1 MKLKILNTWL
11 SLWTAVVVCGSAQAS
26 PVNVVKNPGFEDTT
40 LTFWSTSTPA
50 NFGFILENSA
60 PHSGVNSVRNNAC
73 AFGCESAISQS
84 LVTSLGGS
92 YNLSFFARTSNSN
105 NASPE
110 VRVRWGG
117 QSVFDQNI
125 AAGGPW
131 MEYTIPGLVAS
142 GPATSLE
149 FTVAAAGV
157 LHLDDVDAALPVP
170 EPSTSLLL
178 TMGVLGLA
186 AYRRRRA

>member
-1 MKLKILNTWL
+1 MNLKILKTGL
-11 SLWTAVVVCGSAQAS
+11 SLWTALVVCGSAQAS
-26 PVNVVKNPGFEDTT
+26 PINVVKNPGFEDIT
-40 LTFWSTSTPA
+40 LDFWSTPSD
-50 NFGFILENSA
+50 FGFILENSA

-84 LVTSLGGS
+84 LVTSLGSS

-105 NASPE
+105 NPSPE
-110 VRVRWGG
+110 VRVLWGG
-117 QSVFDQNI
+117 QSVFDQKI

-131 MEYTIPGLVAS
+131 VEYTVPGLVAS

-157 LHLDDVDAALPVP
+157 LHLDDVDAAAPTVP
-170 EPSTSLLL
+170 EPGTSLLL

-186 AYRRRRA
+186 ANRRRRA